1 MPKLYPSTLPGDK
14 KQQTIEKHTSGLP
27 SMQSSIYFLSGNL
40 KTEPVSEIHHRD
52 KDTLLCCTCSGDLNV
67 LDLRSKQVK
76 VNEYQCQG
84 HLASF
89 WTMSNTSNQSNELLL
104 LSSNGEILKKDLR
117 CLDENVERIQTS
129 LHTSKC
135 FECLLV
141 QKGPTKDIFSISGKQ
156 TLIMSMYWL
165 ILEILLLITYA

>member
-1 MPKLYPSTLPGDK
+1 
-14 KQQTIEKHTSGLP
+14 
-27 SMQSSIYFLSGNL
+27 MQHSIYILTGNL
-40 KTEPVSEIHHRD
+40 KTEPVSELHHRD

-84 HLASF
+84 HIASF

-104 LSSNGEILKKDLR
+104 LSSNGEILIKDLR

-129 LHTSKC
+129 LHTTKC
-135 FECLLV
+135 FECLSV
-141 QKGPTKDIFSISGKQ
+141 QKGSTKGIFSISGKAP
-156 TLIMSMYWL
+156 I
-165 ILEILLLITYA
+165 IKFLLRPCQIIF